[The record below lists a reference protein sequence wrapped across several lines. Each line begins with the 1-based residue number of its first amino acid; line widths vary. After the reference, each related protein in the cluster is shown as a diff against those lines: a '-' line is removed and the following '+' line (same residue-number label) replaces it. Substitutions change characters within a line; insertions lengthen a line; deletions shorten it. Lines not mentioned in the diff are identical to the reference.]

1 MATDA
6 IDRFRIT
13 HARAIAALRSRGN
26 ADRWGLGDD
35 PLAIKLHASIEAW
48 ARTLDAPPADRAVV
62 EYLDGLRA
70 EDLVLACACRI
81 GIADAWEYFIA
92 HYRGMLMAAAR
103 ALVRDESRAREPS
116 SVGKARSA
124 RSAKNNS
131 ARNRARPVR

>member
-26 ADRWGLGDD
+26 AARWGLGDD

-48 ARTLDAPPADRAVV
+48 TRTLDAPPADRAVV

-70 EDLVLACACRI
+70 EDLVLGLR
-81 GIADAWEYFIA
+81 
-92 HYRGMLMAAAR
+92 L
-103 ALVRDESRAREPS
+103 
-116 SVGKARSA
+116 
-124 RSAKNNS
+124 
-131 ARNRARPVR
+131 